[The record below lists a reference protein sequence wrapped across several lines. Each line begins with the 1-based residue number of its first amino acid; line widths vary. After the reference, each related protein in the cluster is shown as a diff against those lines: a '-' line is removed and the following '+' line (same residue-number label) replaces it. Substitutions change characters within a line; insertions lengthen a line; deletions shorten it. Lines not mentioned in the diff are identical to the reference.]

1 MEKPLIKSATPTD
14 SNIKEY
20 TEKQV
25 LKIKVWDQEERELIH
40 DIFNDARQ
48 SKGVTEP
55 TILARNDNELKIA
68 IGEMVAERVFT
79 NEIMPQIKRAIITGL
94 DNPFGRL
101 YCVSEDYRDEVDSH
115 VRRKLREGH
124 TNSYWEP
131 LYDSV
136 NNLPM
141 DSALELMKET
151 FDNEG
156 RDDLLDRVREMSPYE
171 AYDTLLGF
179 VEDLTASNPD

>member
-1 MEKPLIKSATPTD
+1 MENSFIKSSTPTN
-14 SNIKEY
+14 SNIKKY
-20 TEKQV
+20 TEEQV
-25 LKIKVWDQEERELIH
+25 LKIKNWDQEERELIH
-40 DIFNDARQ
+40 DVFNDARQ
-48 SKGVTEP
+48 SKSVAEP

-79 NEIMPQIKRAIITGL
+79 YEIMPQIKRAIITGL
-94 DNPFGRL
+94 DDPFGRL
-101 YCVSEDYRDEVDSH
+101 YCVSEDYRDEVNSH

-131 LYDSV
+131 LYNSV
-136 NNLPM
+136 KSLPE
-141 DSALELMKET
+141 DLAIELMEET

-156 RDDLLDRVREMSPYE
+156 RDDLLDKVREMSPYE

-179 VEDLTASNPD
+179 VEDLTASDPD

>member
-1 MEKPLIKSATPTD
+1 MEKSLIIGATSTD
-14 SNIKEY
+14 SVINKY
-20 TEKQV
+20 TEDQV
-25 LKIKVWDQEERELIH
+25 LKIKNWDKEHRELIH
-40 DIFNDARQ
+40 DVFNDARQ

-68 IGEMVAERVFT
+68 IGEMVAERVFA
-79 NEIMPQIKRAIITGL
+79 NEIMPQIKRAIVTGL
-94 DNPFGRL
+94 DDPIGLL
-101 YCVSEDYRDEVDSH
+101 YGFSEDYRDEVNSH

-156 RDDLLDRVREMSPYE
+156 RDDLLDKVREMSPYE

-179 VEDLTASNPD
+179 VEDLTASDQD

>member
-1 MEKPLIKSATPTD
+1 MEKSLIIGATSTD
-14 SNIKEY
+14 SVINKY
-20 TEKQV
+20 TEDQV
-25 LKIKVWDQEERELIH
+25 LKIKNWDKEHRELIH
-40 DIFNDARQ
+40 DVFNDARQ

-68 IGEMVAERVFT
+68 IGEMVAERVFA
-79 NEIMPQIKRAIITGL
+79 NEIMPQIKRAIVTGL
-94 DNPFGRL
+94 DDPIGLL
-101 YCVSEDYRDEVDSH
+101 YGFSEDYRDEVNSH

-136 NNLPM
+136 KSLPE
-141 DSALELMKET
+141 DLAIELMEET

-156 RDDLLDRVREMSPYE
+156 RDDLLDKVREMSPYE

-179 VEDLTASNPD
+179 VEDLTASDQD